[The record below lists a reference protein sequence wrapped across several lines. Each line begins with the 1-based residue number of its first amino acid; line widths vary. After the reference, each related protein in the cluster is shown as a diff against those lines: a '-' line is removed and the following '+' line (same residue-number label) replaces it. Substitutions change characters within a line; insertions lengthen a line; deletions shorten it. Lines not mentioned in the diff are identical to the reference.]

1 MRILH
6 LSDDGL
12 PDWRVEKAALTAK
25 KNGHEL
31 FFGGR
36 LNRNSHSTAFSEIY
50 PIEWNAAAM
59 LGIPYFYHRVKKQIE
74 RLVKF
79 VRPDIVH
86 SHNIGSA
93 KVSHE
98 LGLPFVFDD
107 HEYFGM
113 LSLVNSENI
122 KLHNSTHRHSGLRRT
137 IYGIKLGFISQRS
150 ISNWTKWERELVSSV
165 PTITVSEQI
174 AHELRK
180 VRAGSTKDMFVVP
193 NFPLEVETTEF
204 REPQLHEKLS
214 CVYAGGDS
222 KFKQVTN
229 RDISGLPNL
238 FMSRDIGNLTI
249 IGWEPESSEKFKA
262 TGFLPREK
270 MFHEMKQNSIGLI
283 PWKKHWSHTFLNP
296 NKAYEYPHAGL
307 FVMVTSDLTS
317 VIRTLQGNCLSFE
330 DYDDLALKLK
340 HYKSNMDELY
350 RKRLNIFNYARR
362 NLIWEKYERNIFS
375 AYNSA

>member
-12 PDWRVEKAALTAK
+12 PDWRVEKAAMTAK
-25 KNGHEL
+25 KNGHEV

-36 LNRNSHSTAFSEIY
+36 LNSNSHSTAFSEIY
-50 PIEWNAAAM
+50 PIKWSAAAM
-59 LGIPYFYHRVKKQIE
+59 VGIPYFYHRVKKQIE

-98 LGLPFVFDD
+98 LGLPFVFDN

-113 LSLVNSENI
+113 LSLVNAENI
-122 KLHNSTHRHSGLRRT
+122 KLHDSTGRHSGISRT
-137 IYGIKLGFISQRS
+137 IYRIKIDFITRRS

-174 AHELRK
+174 ANDLRK
-180 VRAGSTKDMFVVP
+180 TRAGSTKDIFVVP

-204 REPQLHEKLS
+204 REPPFHEKLS

-229 RDISGLPNL
+229 RDITSLPNL
-238 FMSRDIGNLTI
+238 FMSRNIGNLTI

-270 MFHEMKQNSIGLI
+270 MFNEMTQNSIGLI
-283 PWKKHWSHTFLNP
+283 PWKKHWSHLFLNP
-296 NKAYEYPHAGL
+296 NKAYEYAHAGL
-307 FVMVTSDLTS
+307 FVLVTSDLTP
-317 VIRTLQGNCLSFE
+317 VIHTLGDNCLKFE
-330 DYDDLALKLK
+330 DYDDLALKLE
-340 HYKSNMDELY
+340 HFKSNMDELY
-350 RKRLNIFNYARR
+350 RKRLNIYNYARR
-362 NLIWEKYERNIFS
+362 NLIWEKYERNIIS
-375 AYNSA
+375 AYNSV